1 MNSFEKI
8 QSSFI
13 SFLQQNFTI
22 PLETIQAGRFELN
35 CDEDKQQFGDINSN
49 IAMIA
54 AKHLKTN
61 PRALAQAIID
71 GFKHDMIEKIEV
83 AGPGFLNFFMTSSWY
98 SQLAQEIKTEKSK
111 LFADGYPSSK
121 KINIEFVS
129 ANPTGPL
136 HIGHGR
142 NGILG
147 DVLANVYEFLNQDIS
162 REFYINDAG
171 AQITKLGSS
180 FQIRCMQE
188 LGKNVELPEDAYHGE
203 YLVHLA
209 KKCVQDFST
218 NLEHQPL
225 SFFETYAKEHMLALQ
240 QETLESYGIVFQ
252 TWFSEKSLHDHGKV
266 TASIQRL
273 VATGH
278 TYEQDGA
285 LWFRSTTFGDDKDRV
300 LKKANGDL
308 TYVAADIAYLLDKF
322 DRGFTQLF
330 MILGHDHHSYKM
342 RLHAIMQALGY
353 DPKNLTI
360 ILYQLVHVLQDG
372 APVKMSKRTGKMIT
386 LSDIVEEVGKNVARF
401 FFLNRKA
408 DAELEFD
415 LNLALSESNENPVF
429 YIQYAYVRTHSIY
442 KKAIDEGIVLFADQ
456 NFELALSDSEKL
468 MLKKICSLKSLI
480 FDIAAN
486 HQIHLIAY
494 AAYELATLFHKYY
507 NTHRVIDA
515 ENPKISQQ
523 RLHMIMLIQQTL
535 ETLFFLMGITPLKKM

>member
-13 SFLQQNFTI
+13 SFLQQSFMI
-22 PLETIQAGRFELN
+22 PLEIIQAGKFELN

-71 GFKHDMIEKIEV
+71 GFMNKMIVKIEV
-83 AGPGFLNFFMTSSWY
+83 AGPGFLNFFMTPEWFC
-98 SQLAQEIKTEKSK
+98 QLAQEIKSQKD
-111 LFADGYPSSK
+111 LFFKAGYLASK

-147 DVLANVYEFLNQDIS
+147 DVLATVYQFLNQEIS

-171 AQITKLGSS
+171 AQITKLGLS
-180 FQIRCMQE
+180 FKIRCLQQLGQNIE
-188 LGKNVELPEDAYHGE
+188 LLEDGYHGE
-203 YLVHLA
+203 YLITLA
-209 KKCVQDFST
+209 KKCVQEFAT
-218 NLEHQPL
+218 NLENQPIA
-225 SFFETYAKEHMLALQ
+225 FFETYAKEHMLAMQ
-240 QETLESYGIVFQ
+240 KETLESYGIVFQ
-252 TWFSEKSLHDHGKV
+252 TWFSEKSLHDFGKV
-266 TASIQRL
+266 TSSIQRL

-278 TYEQDGA
+278 TYEKEGA

-415 LNLALSESNENPVF
+415 LNLALSQSNENPVF

-442 KKAIDEGIVLFADQ
+442 NKATEEGITIFENS
-456 NFELALSDSEKL
+456 NFNLPFTNSEKL
-468 MLKKICSLKSLI
+468 IIKKVCSLKTLF
-480 FDIAAN
+480 FDIAKN

-494 AAYELATLFHKYY
+494 ASYELAALFHKYY
-507 NTHRVIDA
+507 NTHRVIDG
-515 ENPKISQQ
+515 ENKKISGQ
-523 RLHMIMLIQQTL
+523 RLDMIMIVQETL
-535 ETLFFLMGITPLKKM
+535 ETLFYLMGITPLKKM